1 MNLLTTVFCVFGFM
15 TVIFLRMRRIY
26 KVYSLYDAYMLD
38 QKNDLDMD
46 REEDYKLISSITTS
60 INSSTALSISSGRRE
75 TEKIKQYENARDL
88 EYMTETAK
96 LTENNLIRQ
105 GFLFVILPA
114 SLVGAL
120 SWFFPYVY
128 AVMPVPNSA
137 ICIRQYFF
145 VDELDLLF

>member
-137 ICIRQYFF
+137 ICICQYFF